1 MTDFVAGIAAVPAA
15 AGAEPPPDAGG
26 TPGAEDELRSL
37 LRWLHADE
45 TLDVRARVTGGPTPA
60 HHMGTGFDVLQL
72 ALGSGLSTASLVV
85 SVLQWQTSRRR
96 APSVTLR
103 RGEVEVLLTAEA
115 ARDEETLRR
124 IVAVLDREEAESD
137 LDAS

>member
-1 MTDFVAGIAAVPAA
+1 MTDFVAGIAEVPAA
-15 AGAEPPPDAGG
+15 AGAQRTPDTGEALGS
-26 TPGAEDELRSL
+26 EDELRSL

-45 TLDVRARVTGGPTPA
+45 TLDVRARIGGEPA
-60 HHMGTGFDVLQL
+60 AAQHMGSGFDLLQL

-85 SVLQWQTSRRR
+85 SVLQWQSSRRR
-96 APSVTLR
+96 APAVTLR

-124 IVAVLDREEAESD
+124 IVGLLDGEEAESD
-137 LDAS
+137 LDAP